1 MSTHLQCHYVTSK
14 GVATKYIGQPEWHT
28 VPFLTSLFQWAL
40 SSGEACFSTAFEA
53 LTGLLII
60 LLSEVR
66 QERFCD

>member
-14 GVATKYIGQPEWHT
+14 GVATKCIGRREWHT
-28 VPFLTSLFQWAL
+28 VTFLTSLVQWAL
-40 SSGEACFSTAFEA
+40 SSVEACSSTAFEA

-60 LLSEVR
+60 LSSEVR